1 MTYKVE
7 RAAVIGAGVMGAGIA
22 AHLANVGIPT
32 MLLDIV
38 PPDAQN
44 SRDHETRSR
53 IAATGIERQLKAKP
67 APGFYSKRGAALV
80 TPGNIED
87 DLPALGSVDL
97 VVEAVFER
105 LDIKRNLYSKL
116 EQVLGRS
123 TIVTSNTSGL
133 PAKLLLAG
141 RSSQFQ
147 RHFLITHFFNPVRF
161 LKLLEL
167 VPGEHTDP
175 DLMRFMQW
183 FGGERLGKGIVI
195 CKDTPNFIANRLG
208 SYGFCVTIHRML
220 TEGYKIEEVDA
231 IFGEPMG
238 RAKSAVFRTAD
249 IAGIDTLVHVADN
262 LYENLPN
269 DPHRAIFK
277 LPGFVRE
284 MVKRGWT
291 GEKGGQGFYKR
302 VKGADGQSEILVL
315 DPDTLEYRPQEKV
328 RFASIG
334 AARNNPDANERTKII
349 LSGDDRAST
358 LAWEV
363 TADALEYTAEI
374 GPQIAHNI
382 VDIDR
387 AMRWGFNWEQ
397 GPFEGLDALGVEWVA
412 ARMEAEGRKVPELL
426 KGVLA
431 TPEKR
436 FYVFPSQTGD
446 AGHFDGHTQSIAQDA
461 GAMKEHRRYYS
472 FHTHT
477 YAPVTG
483 EAGLIRLPALR
494 KANKVLK
501 ENPSAALYDLGDGVL
516 CVEFH
521 TKMNAID
528 QDMGVL
534 IAEALEEAKTNF
546 RALVIGNEAPD
557 FSAGANAALIVMA
570 AKMGQWETI
579 EEQVRGLQHLN
590 LALKYSPVPVVVAA
604 AGRAL
609 GGGCEFILHA
619 QKARVAAESYMG
631 LVETGIGL
639 LPAGGGCKEM
649 LARWSKSKEKG
660 PFPISRRAF
669 EIIAVATVSTSAA
682 EAMEYRFLSKDD
694 AITLDR
700 ERLLTDA
707 KADALALAEAKARGE
722 WQPPTPPMFRL
733 PGPGARAVL
742 EEQARGLALAGKAT
756 EHDVVVASALARVLT
771 GGETWFGRELSEQ
784 DMLDLEREGF
794 LSLLGTEKT
803 QERIVHTLTTGKPL
817 RN

>member
-38 PPDAQN
+38 PPEAQS
-44 SRDHETRSR
+44 SRDHEARSR
-53 IAATGIERQLKAKP
+53 IAAGGIERQLKAKP

-87 DLPALGSVDL
+87 DLGKLSSVDL
-97 VVEAVFER
+97 VIEAVFER
-105 LDIKRNLYSKL
+105 LDIKRDLYSKL
-116 EQVLGRS
+116 EPVLGHN
-123 TIVTSNTSGL
+123 TIITSNTSGL
-133 PAKLLLAG
+133 PAKLLLEG
-141 RSSQFQ
+141 RSAQFQ

-167 VPGEHTDP
+167 VPGDHTDP
-175 DLMRFMQW
+175 DLLKFMEW
-183 FGGERLGKGIVI
+183 VGRERLGKGIVI

-220 TEGYKIEEVDA
+220 QEGYKIEEVDA

-277 LPGFVRE
+277 LPSFVRE

-315 DPDTLEYRPQEKV
+315 DPETLEYRPQEKV

-334 AARNNPDANERTKII
+334 AARNNPDPNERTKII

-358 LAWEV
+358 FAWEV

-374 GPQIAHNI
+374 APQIAHSI

-436 FYVFPSQTGD
+436 FYVFVPPASPPVRPSQ
-446 AGHFDGHTQSIAQDA
+446 AGETPVLQATRSAFD
-461 GAMKEHRRYYS
+461 
-472 FHTHT
+472 FHTRHFT
-477 YAPVTG
+477 PVTG
-483 EAGLIRLPALR
+483 EESLIRLPALR
-494 KANKVLK
+494 KTNKVLK
-501 ENPSAALYDLGDGVL
+501 ENASAALYDLGDGVL

-528 QDMGVL
+528 QDMGTML
-534 IAEALEEAKTNF
+534 AEALEETRKNF

-557 FSAGANAALIVMA
+557 FSAGANIGLVVMA
-570 AKMGQWETI
+570 AKMGQWDEI
-579 EEQVRGLQHLN
+579 DQQVRGLQDLN
-590 LALKYSPVPVVVAA
+590 MALKYSPVPVVVAA

-619 QKARVAAESYMG
+619 QKARVAAESYIG
-631 LVETGIGL
+631 LVETGVGL

-660 PFPISRRAF
+660 PFPVSRHAF

-682 EAMEYRFLSKDD
+682 EAMEYRFLNKD
-694 AITLDR
+694 AGITLDR
-700 ERLLTDA
+700 ERLLADA
-707 KADALALAEAKARGE
+707 KADALALAEAKVRGE
-722 WQPPTPPMFRL
+722 WQPPTPPTFRL

-742 EEQARGLALAGKAT
+742 EEQARGLYLAGKAT

-771 GGETWFGRELSEQ
+771 GGDTWFGREMSEQ
-784 DMLDLEREGF
+784 DILDLEREGF
-794 LSLLGTEKT
+794 MSLLGTEKT

>member
-38 PPDAQN
+38 PPNAQS
-44 SRDHETRSR
+44 SRDHEARSC
-53 IAATGIERQLKAKP
+53 IAASGIERQLKAKP
-67 APGFYSKRGAALV
+67 APGFYSKRNAALV

-87 DLPALGSVDL
+87 DLPRLSSVDL
-97 VVEAVFER
+97 VIEAVFER
-105 LDIKRNLYSKL
+105 LDIKRDLYSKL
-116 EQVLGRS
+116 EPVLGRS

-141 RSSQFQ
+141 RSAQFQ

-175 DLMRFMQW
+175 DLMKFMEW
-183 FGGERLGKGIVI
+183 FGSERLGKGIVL

-220 TEGYKIEEVDA
+220 QEGYKIEEVDA

-269 DPHRAIFK
+269 DPHRALFK
-277 LPGFVRE
+277 LPNFVRE

-302 VKGADGQSEILVL
+302 VKGADGQTQILVL

-334 AARNNPDANERTKII
+334 AARNNPDVNERAKII

-358 LAWEV
+358 FAWEV
-363 TADALEYTAEI
+363 MADTLAYTLEIA
-374 GPQIAHNI
+374 PQIAHSI

-397 GPFEGLDALGVEWVA
+397 GPFESLDALGVEWVA

-426 KGVLA
+426 KSVLA

-436 FYVFPSQTGD
+436 FYTTGD
-446 AGHFDGHTQSIAQDA
+446 GATGVAAGGGT
-461 GAMKEHRRYYS
+461 RRAFA
-472 FHTHT
+472 FHTRHFT
-477 YAPVTG
+477 PVTG
-483 EAGLIRLPALR
+483 EEGLVRLPTLR

-528 QDMGVL
+528 QDMGSML
-534 IAEALEEAKTNF
+534 AEALEEAKTNF

-557 FSAGANAALIVMA
+557 FSAGANIGLLVMA

-579 EEQVRGLQHLN
+579 EQQVRGLQQLN

-619 QKARVAAESYMG
+619 QKARVAAESYIG
-631 LVETGIGL
+631 LVETGVGL

-660 PFPISRRAF
+660 PFPVSRHAF
-669 EIIAVATVSTSAA
+669 EIIAVAAVSTSAA
-682 EAMEYRFLSKDD
+682 EAMEYRFLNKND

-707 KADALALAEAKARGE
+707 KADAIALAEAKARGE
-722 WQPPTPPMFRL
+722 WQPPTPPTFRL
-733 PGPGARAVL
+733 PGPGGRAVL
-742 EEQARGLALAGKAT
+742 EEQARGLALAGKVT
-756 EHDVVVASALARVLT
+756 EHDVVVAGALARVLT

-784 DMLDLEREGF
+784 DILDLEREGF